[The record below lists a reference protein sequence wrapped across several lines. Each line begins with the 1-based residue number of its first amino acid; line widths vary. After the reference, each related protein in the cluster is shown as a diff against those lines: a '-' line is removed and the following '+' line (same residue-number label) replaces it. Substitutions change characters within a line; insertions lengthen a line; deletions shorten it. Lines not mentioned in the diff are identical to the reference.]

1 MSHPAPAAEDP
12 VERSVRVLVLALRA
26 GGMTV
31 IAVAIV
37 LGILVTPALFALALV
52 GVFDFVI
59 AHLYAS
65 GSIGPLAA
73 RRKAA
78 ESGDAATVAES
89 DPSFNPYARE
99 D

>member
-1 MSHPAPAAEDP
+1 MDDPRAAGEDP
-12 VERSVRVLVLALRA
+12 AERSVRTLAVALRA

-37 LGILVTPALFALALV
+37 LGLVVSPALFALALV

-59 AHLYAS
+59 AHLFTTGA
-65 GSIGPLAA
+65 IGPLSA

-78 ESGDAATVAES
+78 ESGDAAAIAES
-89 DPSFNPYARE
+89 DPNFNPYARE

>member
-1 MSHPAPAAEDP
+1 MSGPAAEDP
-12 VERSVRVLVLALRA
+12 AERSVRMLSLALRA

-37 LGILVTPALFALALV
+37 LGIVVTPALFALALV
-52 GVFDFVI
+52 GVFDFAI
-59 AHLYAS
+59 AHMYAT
-65 GSIGPLAA
+65 GAIGPLAA

-78 ESGDAATVAES
+78 ESGDAAAVAES
-89 DPSFNPYARE
+89 DPKFNPYARE